1 MIRRLSR
8 TIIVPMSRN
17 SRRSYA
23 QFGEDKKLH
32 RLIGDSDGVYVE
44 VGGNNGI
51 EASNTFYFEE
61 RGRKCVL
68 VEPIPYM
75 VEQIRANRDCIVI
88 EAAADESP
96 GRAEF
101 VVARGGETLS
111 TLDNENRFRSRVDEH
126 PDLERITV
134 RTETLD
140 RILSEAGLSPEA
152 DRIDLIS
159 VDVEGNELC
168 VLRGLDLARWKPRV
182 IILEDNSFGRDHSV
196 DSHLRQAGYTRF
208 KVTGV
213 NHWYC
218 RTSDSHLNTR
228 CRRAHARLKGI
239 IVRLYGAFSGRGRTA
254 GSRSGS

>member
-1 MIRRLSR
+1 MPHVSQH
-8 TIIVPMSRN
+8 
-17 SRRSYA
+17 SYA
-23 QFGEDKKLH
+23 QFGEDRKLH

-51 EASNTFYFEE
+51 EASNTYYFEKL
-61 RGRKCVL
+61 GHQCIL

-75 VEQIRANRDCIVI
+75 VAQIRKNRRCTVI
-88 EAAADESP
+88 EAAADEQS
-96 GRAEF
+96 GTAEF

-126 PDLERITV
+126 PDQERITV

-140 RILSEAGLSPEA
+140 RILEEAGLAEGR
-152 DRIDLIS
+152 DRIDLLSI
-159 VDVEGNELC
+159 DVEGNELRA
-168 VLRGLDLARWKPRV
+168 LRGLTVARWNPRV

-196 DSHLRQAGYTRF
+196 QDSLREDGYVRF

-218 RTSDSHLNTR
+218 AEADTALNTSI
-228 CRRAHARLKGI
+228 RRLLATWKAAL
-239 IVRLYGAFSGRGRTA
+239 VRAYGAISGRGRNA
-254 GSRSGS
+254 ISRNSHN